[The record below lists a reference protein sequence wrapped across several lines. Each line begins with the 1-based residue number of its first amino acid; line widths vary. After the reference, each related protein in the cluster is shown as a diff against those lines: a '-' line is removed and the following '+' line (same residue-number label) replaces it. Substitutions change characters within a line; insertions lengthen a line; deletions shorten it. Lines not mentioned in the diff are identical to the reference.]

1 MEACPGRP
9 CSLVATRLDGSGA
22 RVLGDHVTS
31 ATTTTAAGRMLVMAS
46 VLEDGGPQ
54 LVAFDPT
61 DGRSQRLGA
70 LPPSLLLLR
79 SGGDPGSGASAD
91 PGAIPV
97 IDGEGRPYLLDVGR
111 AILLDGAEAVR

>member
-1 MEACPGRP
+1 
-9 CSLVATRLDGSGA
+9 
-22 RVLGDHVTS
+22 
-31 ATTTTAAGRMLVMAS
+31 MLVMAS